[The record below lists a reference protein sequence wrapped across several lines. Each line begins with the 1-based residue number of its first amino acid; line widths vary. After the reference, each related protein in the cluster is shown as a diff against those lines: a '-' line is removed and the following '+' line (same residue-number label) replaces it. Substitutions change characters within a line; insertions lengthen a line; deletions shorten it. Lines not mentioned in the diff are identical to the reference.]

1 MSRESLFF
9 KNVKLHKS
17 MSYMQKEDIEH
28 VKEIRHKFK
37 QDLLKKQKDK
47 KEFIKTHN
55 NISNLLLRW
64 LFGLNC

>member
-17 MSYMQKEDIEH
+17 MSYMKKEDIEH